1 MPSDDGLKLS
11 QFARIVQACGNL
23 LACEIGK
30 LSQNLRG
37 SFASG
42 QVTQHEAH
50 GNACSRNPRFSTEN
64 FRVAHDVLFPWHG
77 HAPILSP
84 FPGNRKSQFLTFP
97 PSFCCRVPHASI
109 LRVGG
114 GVCAPPRF
122 QPFSA
127 RNTPLLPIS
136 RSLSKRK
143 PRYPAA
149 SKQLTSNH

>member
-64 FRVAHDVLFPWHG
+64 FRVAHDVLFPLHG

-84 FPGNRKSQFLTFP
+84 FPGNRKSQFLTFFSVFLLQGAP
-97 PSFCCRVPHASI
+97 CVDLTRGGRGLRSDTASALLHQKYCTI
-109 LRVGG
+109 TH
-114 GVCAPPRF
+114 
-122 QPFSA
+122 FSE
-127 RNTPLLPIS
+127 PIQTEA
-136 RSLSKRK
+136 SLSLSIQTTYK
-143 PRYPAA
+143 
-149 SKQLTSNH
+149 